1 MSPTD
6 VRADI
11 NVSVGCKYMT
21 TLLHMCETECETATV
36 YVRLRLK
43 IENVMHI
50 AGRHDGYS
58 DHSNQAVCSTVEL
71 SIGWRAF
78 IRVGHRWSRS
88 PRSRTARLAL
98 YIGGILITL
107 PLVRPIVMQS
117 NARMMSASN
126 TSAAKKALDLISRL
140 TLGCFS
146 ILIVVWNKLLLIRF
160 QVTMSVAHFVTV
172 RFSN

>member
-58 DHSNQAVCSTVEL
+58 DHL
-71 SIGWRAF
+71 SK
-78 IRVGHRWSRS
+78 
-88 PRSRTARLAL
+88 TA
-98 YIGGILITL
+98 GIAC
-107 PLVRPIVMQS
+107 
-117 NARMMSASN
+117 N
-126 TSAAKKALDLISRL
+126 
-140 TLGCFS
+140 
-146 ILIVVWNKLLLIRF
+146 
-160 QVTMSVAHFVTV
+160 
-172 RFSN
+172 